1 VHAWE
6 LYAREFYMQ
15 GTPPLDTHRACHV
28 ARVLMGVTVLVL
40 TGPRQGASRTQL
52 AQIQFVG
59 DT

>member
-1 VHAWE
+1 
-6 LYAREFYMQ
+6 MQ